1 MTLPEVRDLLL
12 LAGPIA
18 LILGVAIAVFQLHD
32 IRRMRQMEVVIR
44 LFDRFDDESF
54 QRHFQRLLRWTYRD
68 FADFE
73 RRAKEEDRITLNTV
87 GVFFEKMGLL
97 YKRKLAPI
105 GLLDD
110 MLSGPL
116 TSSWRKAAPIWMGY
130 RRKYQQPMLAEWFEL
145 LATDMEKR
153 LARIDSR
160 KANGEVPR
168 TRMLEGSAVAAR
180 PSRTNAGRARNA
192 RGRTAKR
199 PGGTRW
205 RKK

>member
-1 MTLPEVRDLLL
+1 MTLDDARDLLSI
-12 LAGPIA
+12 AGPIA
-18 LILGVAIAVFQLHD
+18 LILGVAIALFQLRD
-32 IRRMRQMEVVIR
+32 LRRIRQMEVLMR

-73 RRAKEEDRITLNTV
+73 RRAKEEDRVSLNTV
-87 GVFFEKMGLL
+87 GVFFENMGLL
-97 YKRKLAPI
+97 YKRKMAPI

-116 TSSWRKAAPIWMGY
+116 TSSWRKSGPIWTGY

-153 LARIDSR
+153 MARIDAR
-160 KANGEVPR
+160 KASREATR
-168 TRMLEGSAVAAR
+168 TVTLEGSAKAAR
-180 PSRTNAGRARNA
+180 LSGVRGRAA
-192 RGRTAKR
+192 RRT
-199 PGGTRW
+199 GGTRW